1 MNNNFV
7 LLAGSICMILAKN
20 NVVKSVRKVTV
31 CVVLQENILNKII
44 LKKYIMEEI
53 FPLTHESQI
62 WQCVVIE

>member
-53 FPLTHESQI
+53 FPLTPES
-62 WQCVVIE
+62 

>member
-1 MNNNFV
+1 
-7 LLAGSICMILAKN
+7 MILAKN